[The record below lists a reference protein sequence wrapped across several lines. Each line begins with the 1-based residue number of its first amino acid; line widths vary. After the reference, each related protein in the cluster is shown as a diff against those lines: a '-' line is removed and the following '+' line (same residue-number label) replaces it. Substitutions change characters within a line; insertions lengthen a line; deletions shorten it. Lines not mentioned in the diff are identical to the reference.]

1 MSSNQDILDAVRGDI
16 EAEDRAAIKRAKIGI
31 AIRAGLTLFILVY
44 MTWISTSITKLDAT
58 ELTRIAATSVQDKLP
73 MWRSELHDYAVGMA
87 PGATD
92 QVRDLFVGLPVM
104 AREYL
109 EAELLTQTDHL
120 ITQFENEVDLA
131 IAMVIEDQIELVQT
145 EFPEATPEE
154 LLDAI
159 VLGVSA
165 IFHDTM
171 IAAIDELYEHYTI
184 EIHALNAHL
193 DHLQRGDDL
202 TESEKIDKELIEAW
216 MVLVHKH
223 NITEGKDLVAG
234 LQQ

>member
-1 MSSNQDILDAVRGDI
+1 MSSNQDILNAVRGVI

-58 ELTRIAATSVQDKLP
+58 ELTRLAATSVQDKLP

-145 EFPEATPEE
+145 EFP
-154 LLDAI
+154 DAAQDGS
-159 VLGVSA
+159 VLHRAGAGRLGASAFAGAGDRNRGSVGIESGARRSRVSA
-165 IFHDTM
+165 
-171 IAAIDELYEHYTI
+171 
-184 EIHALNAHL
+184 
-193 DHLQRGDDL
+193 
-202 TESEKIDKELIEAW
+202 
-216 MVLVHKH
+216 
-223 NITEGKDLVAG
+223 
-234 LQQ
+234 